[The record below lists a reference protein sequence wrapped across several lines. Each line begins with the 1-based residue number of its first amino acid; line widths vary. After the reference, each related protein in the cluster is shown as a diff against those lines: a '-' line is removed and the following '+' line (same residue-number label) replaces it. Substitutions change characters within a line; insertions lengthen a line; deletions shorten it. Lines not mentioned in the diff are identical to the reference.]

1 MRSPLKVFV
10 ALSLVCA
17 LTACTRSKDERAG
30 AESSAS
36 VRRAGALSQSDS
48 ASHFV
53 NTSSWSVN
61 IRGIGPLQAG
71 MSRAEAARVM
81 GVPPGVVDSA
91 WTDCDYVG
99 FGDMPEGVSF
109 MVEDGTIARV
119 DVNNGRVATEEGA
132 RIGDTEDRIRKLY
145 GARLSTTP
153 HKYVDG
159 HYLTVRLTDAADTA
173 FRIIFETDGR
183 VVTRYRSGRRPPVEY
198 VEGCS

>member
-1 MRSPLKVFV
+1 MRSPLKIFV

-17 LTACTRSKDERAG
+17 LTACTQSKGERAG
-30 AESSAS
+30 GESSAS
-36 VRRAGALSQSDS
+36 VRRAGAVSQSDS
-48 ASHFV
+48 ASHFA

-81 GVPPGVVDSA
+81 GVAPGVVDSA

-99 FGDMPEGVSF
+99 FGDMPAGVSF

-119 DVNNGRVATEEGA
+119 DVNSGRVATEEGA

-145 GARLSTTP
+145 GARVSTTP

-159 HYLTVRLTDAADTA
+159 HYLTVRPIGTTDSA

-183 VVTRYRSGRRPPVEY
+183 IVTGYRSGRRPPVEY